1 MMPVCHSCQSS
12 EAHSSSF
19 FFFLFTFC
27 PSQKSTSANGLSLDF
42 FHNLWLCSFH
52 CFNFNL
58 LIVFD
63 SSTFAFHLD
72 TPVLTIVVCFLL
84 CFSSP
89 KIFIGFPSWGN
100 WKLLVEVVWVAG
112 VHDLLVGSSGVTFGT
127 LAYFAPPAIW
137 IVGSS

>member
-1 MMPVCHSCQSS
+1 MMPVCHPCQSS

-19 FFFLFTFC
+19 FFFFFIPFC
-27 PSQKSTSANGLSLDF
+27 PSQKSTSANGFSLDF
-42 FHNLWLCSFH
+42 FLGYLCLCSFH

-72 TPVLTIVVCFLL
+72 TSVLTIVVCFLL

-112 VHDLLVGSSGVTFGT
+112 ICDMLLVGGGVTFGA
-127 LAYFAPPAIW
+127 LAYFAPPAI
-137 IVGSS
+137 